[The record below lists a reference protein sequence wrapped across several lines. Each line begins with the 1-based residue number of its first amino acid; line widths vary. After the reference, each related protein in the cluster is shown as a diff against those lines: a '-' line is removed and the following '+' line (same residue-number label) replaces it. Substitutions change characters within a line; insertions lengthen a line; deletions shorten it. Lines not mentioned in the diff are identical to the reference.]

1 MMHVFHEGS
10 GRFSELVHRLAVC
23 RHGWRRLRAH
33 AVLLFP
39 HCLPPCPDIISLLAK
54 TSQTDPVSRAL
65 QVSPQGAGKC
75 SGFDIRIL
83 WSSRAEIK
91 GRSLIESK
99 PRAILFLRIAS
110 DIVRLP
116 AFAVLLVLAFEPRW
130 ANRTE
135 PVP

>member
-1 MMHVFHEGS
+1 MYLKPRTLDEAVDALERHSAQV
-10 GRFSELVHRLAVC
+10 LA
-23 RHGWRRLRAH
+23 GGTDFYPALGENQ
-33 AVLLFP
+33 
-39 HCLPPCPDIISLLAK
+39 PDR
-54 TSQTDPVSRAL
+54 PVVDITAL
-65 QVSPQGAGKC
+65 K
-75 SGFDIRIL
+75 
-83 WSSRAEIK
+83 EIK